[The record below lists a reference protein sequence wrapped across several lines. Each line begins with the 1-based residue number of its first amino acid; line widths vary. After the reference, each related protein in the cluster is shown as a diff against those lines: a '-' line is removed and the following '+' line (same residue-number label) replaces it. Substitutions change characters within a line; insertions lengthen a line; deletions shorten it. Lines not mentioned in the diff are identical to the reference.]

1 MSAPLFTT
9 LCHVSIAVP
18 DLEAAIEALSR
29 RYGLD
34 AGPVM
39 ENAQQQVRMTYI
51 ELANAR
57 IELMAP
63 TGPGS
68 PIAKFIE
75 RNPRGGIHHFS
86 LGTPDVVA
94 AAGTLRQAGI
104 EVLGDPAT
112 QRNVH
117 GDPIAFL
124 HPKGFLGAL
133 VEMEPASDAAA
144 HAAAARPAH

>member
-1 MSAPLFTT
+1 MTTPVFTA

-18 DLEAAIEALSR
+18 DLEAAIATLAS
-29 RYGLD
+29 RYGLA
-34 AGPVM
+34 AGEIMHNP
-39 ENAQQQVRMTYI
+39 QQQVRMTYI

-63 TGPGS
+63 SGPTS
-68 PIAKFIE
+68 PIAKFLE

-86 LGTPDVVA
+86 LGAADVVA
-94 AAGTLRQAGI
+94 TAGALRADGVQ
-104 EVLGDPAT
+104 VLGDPAT

-124 HPKGFLGAL
+124 HPKEFLGAL
-133 VEMEPASDAAA
+133 VEIEPAA
-144 HAAAARPAH
+144 HLLHDGEVSN

>member
-1 MSAPLFTT
+1 MFDR

-18 DLEAAIEALSR
+18 DLQTAIDTLAR
-29 RYGLD
+29 RYGLV
-34 AGPVM
+34 AGEIC

-51 ELANAR
+51 ELSNAR

-68 PIAKFIE
+68 PIAAWLE

-86 LGTPDVVA
+86 LGTGDVVA
-94 AAGTLRQAGI
+94 AAACLRADGVQ
-104 EVLGDPAT
+104 VLGDPSV

-124 HPKGFLGAL
+124 HPRDFLGAL
-133 VEMEPASDAAA
+133 VEMEPAHGTHPDAG
-144 HAAAARPAH
+144 